1 MKLSSLL
8 FGFTVALIG
17 MILLPYLMVSFNNY
31 LDLPIYE
38 NALMR
43 GLGLISLLVGISLFI
58 YCSVIFKIKGRGTP
72 VPIEPPKKLVVSD
85 IYKYTRN
92 PIYLG
97 YWLIVFGEFLLFGHF
112 LLLFYLLLFM
122 LANHLHVVMFEEKEL
137 KRRFDGSYTDY
148 TKRVPRYLP
157 RLF

>member
-8 FGFTVALIG
+8 LGFTVGLVG
-17 MILLPYLMVSFNNY
+17 MILLPYVTVSFNNY
-31 LDLPIYE
+31 LNLPTYE

-43 GLGLISLLVGISLFI
+43 GLGLISLIAGIGLFV

-72 VPIEPPKKLVVSD
+72 VPIEPPKKLVASD

-112 LLLFYLLLFM
+112 LLLLYLLLFM
-122 LANHLHVVMFEEKEL
+122 LANHLYVVVFEEKEL

-148 TKRVPRYLP
+148 TKKVPRYFP